1 MRVKDTN
8 VLVCDCGDTM
18 TIDAKA
24 LAKGCGATGEC
35 SPSTSLCRTQTDR
48 LTSAMQAAAAEG
60 KNVLVTCTQE
70 LDTFT
75 QIAEEIATPVPQ
87 IVNIR
92 EMAGWSDEDQKQS
105 QNGGLIADALTVK
118 PPARSMGL
126 ESHGRCLIYTDG
138 GSGGSNADA
147 AFALAAKLEGSL
159 GVTVLI
165 KTLVIY
171 LWRRAHRLAR
181 QSAQSAQ
188 PVVISQISN
197 LS

>member
-1 MRVKDTN
+1 
-8 VLVCDCGDTM
+8 
-18 TIDAKA
+18 
-24 LAKGCGATGEC
+24 
-35 SPSTSLCRTQTDR
+35 
-48 LTSAMQAAAAEG
+48 MQAAAAEG

-70 LDTFT
+70 LGTFT

-92 EMAGWSDEDQKQS
+92 ETAGWSDEGIKS
-105 QNGGLIADALTVK
+105 TPKMAALIADALTVK

-138 GSGGSNADA
+138 GSHGSTADA

-165 KTLVIY
+165 KNP
-171 LWRRAHRLAR
+171 
-181 QSAQSAQ
+181 S
-188 PVVISQISN
+188 
-197 LS
+197 